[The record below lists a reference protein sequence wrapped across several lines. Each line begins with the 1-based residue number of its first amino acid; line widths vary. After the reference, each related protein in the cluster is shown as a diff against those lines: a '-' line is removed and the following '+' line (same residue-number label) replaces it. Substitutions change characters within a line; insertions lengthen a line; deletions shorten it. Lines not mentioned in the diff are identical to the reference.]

1 MSIIK
6 PLTYYPTDFG
16 KQLAATIVWAQFF
29 AFYCLVFWAI
39 SAPTESNVQWADP
52 FIKIFP
58 IQISVWIVILSSLLL
73 GVWCLR
79 WLGVGS
85 LLKHTPFIQIAIGVL
100 TAVAVTVT
108 IRVLVG
114 DSLPDFIPAEES
126 SKPGFL
132 YGMVA
137 GYGEEVLFRMLL
149 MPLLFFGAYKLLK
162 ARGHK
167 QRVFLSAI
175 AAIVLTAVL
184 FVLLHELGETDGT
197 IVWKLVATRFIVP
210 GVVMGSLYFL
220 FGPGFVIAMHSSM
233 HVMIP
238 LLFN

>member
-1 MSIIK
+1 
-6 PLTYYPTDFG
+6 
-16 KQLAATIVWAQFF
+16 
-29 AFYCLVFWAI
+29 
-39 SAPTESNVQWADP
+39 
-52 FIKIFP
+52 
-58 IQISVWIVILSSLLL
+58 
-73 GVWCLR
+73 LR

-85 LLKHTPFIQIAIGVL
+85 LLKHTPFSQIAIGVL

-149 MPLLFFGAYKLLK
+149 MPLFFFGAYKLLK